1 MAKIFKTCKSL
12 LGQNYEC
19 DKGNDQIEKGSMDYV
34 KLGFKYFIE
43 FINEK
48 LSHLDVKNRQ

>member
-1 MAKIFKTCKSL
+1 MAKIFKRCKSL

-34 KLGFKYFIE
+34 KLGLNYFIE